1 MQFQISYP
9 LRKKATQQRQVRNHR
24 SDLVSNEGLFI
35 VTSPPPDTTFR
46 MDMIMSDSNKP
57 GPSNQSDHSYKY
69 AHLRR
74 IGKPKSVLQ
83 SPSEASFESAL
94 SRIDPLPERPANTP
108 SSLLLGMVR
117 QDDLR
122 KSSSAPATKSNVTLL
137 APLPSRSQDNLTGK
151 SKGHLRSGLRGPLC
165 SVTPGYIREIPRS
178 LPLKRQLTKTPS
190 YQVPSTADS
199 LYLSWKEYFQTPD
212 PFTSYHSAQLF
223 DSIKMDVPD
232 SIKHF
237 LEEIDYKSP
246 GQSGARLSE
255 PDGRSGPNT
264 PKSEQWNVNPPKSLS
279 PPKAIESVREPEAL
293 LEINVSGECFIVRR
307 SLVRRYPN
315 SLLGS
320 PDIEKY
326 FVESLN
332 CYFFNRSRL
341 LFEFVLQLYQC
352 GFINL
357 PPNFLALP
365 HNKAALNRE
374 LDFFRLRSE
383 LKTKSASKM
392 SSASSEGSID
402 ARKRDADE
410 LMKLVMS
417 EPGWTQFKKIKLK
430 LYVFLTNPQS
440 SKLSLVWMIFDMV
453 LVLLSIS
460 SLVVESETRYEK
472 YFVHNDN
479 FLFRIFLG
487 IEIISQTFF
496 TLDFTLR
503 LVSWPRITSFFRDG
517 MNVCD
522 FVSLLPYYIP
532 QLIQLVDDRN
542 VKSLIVFRIIRMFR
556 IARVF
561 RVIRHSHG
569 LLIIFQFLFNSGKEL
584 VMLAGLFGILTLLFS
599 SMIFFV
605 EPHDDAG
612 TFKSIS
618 ASAWWAVVTLTGI
631 GYGDVVPK
639 SATGQCVAVLAI
651 MTGVVFLAL
660 PMTIIIT
667 KFTKHMERHY
677 QQ

>member
-1 MQFQISYP
+1 MQFRMSYP
-9 LRKKATQQRQVRNHR
+9 SQKKATRQRQVRNRR
-24 SDLVSNEGLFI
+24 SDLVSNEGVFI
-35 VTSPPPDTTFR
+35 VTSPPPETSFG
-46 MDMIMSDSNKP
+46 IMSDSNKP
-57 GPSNQSDHSYKY
+57 GPSHQTDQSTRY

-74 IGKPKSVLQ
+74 IGKPKSVLK
-83 SPSEASFESAL
+83 SPSEASFESAV
-94 SRIDPLPERPANTP
+94 SRIEPLPENPAKTP
-108 SSLLLGMVR
+108 STLQIGMVR

-122 KSSSAPATKSNVTLL
+122 KSNSAPAAKSNVTLF
-137 APLPSRSQDNLTGK
+137 PPHPSRSQDNLAIK
-151 SKGHLRSGLRGPLC
+151 SKEISRSGLRGPLC

-190 YQVPSTADS
+190 YQIPSTADS

-212 PFTSYHSAQLF
+212 PFANYHSAQLF
-223 DSIKMDVPD
+223 DSIKMEVPD

-246 GQSGARLSE
+246 VQSVTTARE
-255 PDGRSGPNT
+255 TNHQSGPNT
-264 PKSEQWNVNPPKSLS
+264 PKSAQGNIFLPKCLPPLR
-279 PPKAIESVREPEAL
+279 AAEAEAEPDEL

-374 LDFFRLRSE
+374 LEFFRLRSE
-383 LKTKSASKM
+383 LKKKPTSEM

-410 LMKLVMS
+410 LMKLVMN
-417 EPGWTQFKKIKLK
+417 EPGWTRFKKMKLK

-440 SKLSLVWMIFDMV
+440 SNLSLVWMIFDMV

-460 SLVVESETRYEK
+460 SLVVESENRYEK

-479 FLFRIFLG
+479 FVFRIFLG
-487 IEIISQTFF
+487 VEIISQTFF

-503 LVSWPRITSFFRDG
+503 LVSWPRVTSFFRDG

-605 EPHDDAG
+605 EPHDDEG
-612 TFKSIS
+612 TFNSIS
-618 ASAWWAVVTLTGI
+618 ASGWWAVVTLTGI

-651 MTGVVFLAL
+651 MTGVIFLAL

-677 QQ
+677 QN